1 MFYLTV
7 RQLFLSMRGRERE
20 KRKIRGLCQ
29 KVAAQEEVQLDLVK
43 QSLGWSGF
51 DGFERMFEVVGRA
64 TTKTIMSAGVK
75 KAKPWKC
82 V

>member
-1 MFYLTV
+1 MFYLTA
-7 RQLFLSMRGRERE
+7 RLLFLRRRRRTGE
-20 KRKIRGLCQ
+20 IRGLCE
-29 KVAAQEEVQLDLVK
+29 KVAAQEEVQSDLVK

-51 DGFERMFEVVGRA
+51 DGFESMFEEEGRA

-75 KAKPWKC
+75 KAKTWKMC